1 MLKIKV
7 KERTHQTIAVI
18 SKYLCILGFIGAVGF
33 FGYTM
38 VQNYRQATTILNDAQ
53 IIDAELMLTDVTFEK
68 GRKGRTK
75 SVYEFTYSYEAD
87 GQAFAQSFTTSES
100 NADKYVDATTIPVA
114 YAKSNPALSG
124 KLNQLEKNSSLGSL
138 SWRGLVAF
146 LGLMFLAAVIH
157 GLITGV
163 IFVNRDDPENQ
174 S

>member
-7 KERTHQTIAVI
+7 KNSTHQTISVI
-18 SKYLCILGFIGAVGF
+18 SKYLCIIAFIGAVGF

-38 VQNYRQATTILNDAQ
+38 VKNYREASTILSDAQ
-53 IIDAELMLTDVTFEK
+53 VIDADLMLSDVTFEK

-75 SVYEFTYSYEAD
+75 SVYEFTYSYEAG
-87 GQAFAQSFTTSES
+87 GQLYEKSFTTSES
-100 NADKYVDATTIPVA
+100 NADKYVDETTIPVA

-138 SWRGLVAF
+138 TWRGLVAL
-146 LGLMFLAAVIH
+146 LGLMFLAAVLH

-163 IFVNRDDPENQ
+163 LFINKDQPETE
-174 S
+174 